1 MKYSSRWRGKTMNKT
16 LLIFRHEFLHTIKR
30 TGFIILTLALPV
42 LALLAIGV
50 FQLLSGIVK
59 PPVAEELKIGYVDN
73 SGGFDQFTTQGNITL
88 VRFDTPEAA
97 TQSLI
102 KKDINEY
109 FVVPPDYI
117 SRGIISRYTTR
128 KELIP
133 PPATTTAIKNFLS
146 SNLLAGKVPT
156 TTVARIKAPLN
167 LVTITL
173 TATGAVAP
181 EQGGFGNFILPGVFS
196 ILLVLALV
204 FSSTYVLQGLGE
216 EKENRLM
223 EVLLSSVSTRQ
234 LITGKVLGIGA
245 AGLAQVVVWVVSLLF
260 LLNLASSSIG
270 GFISTIQIPA
280 NFLVL
285 GVLGVVYFIL
295 GYLLFAVLSAGVAA
309 ISTTVREGQGL
320 ASIFTLFAIAPFW
333 FFSLLLAFPNSP
345 IWVVFSIF
353 PFSAP
358 VLVMLRL
365 GMTSVPAWQLTV
377 SIAVL
382 VLSIVGGLLL
392 AAKLLRTYLLMY
404 GKRPSLGEI
413 IRSLRSA

>member
-1 MKYSSRWRGKTMNKT
+1 MDKA

-30 TGFIILTLALPV
+30 TGFIILTLALPI
-42 LALLAIGV
+42 LALLGIGIFHLV
-50 FQLLSGIVK
+50 SGITK
-59 PPVAEELKIGYVDN
+59 PPIEVTRIGYVDEV
-73 SGGFDQFTTQGNITL
+73 GDFDQFTRHENIILVSYDTL
-88 VRFDTPEAA
+88 EAA
-97 TQSLI
+97 KQALI

-109 FVVPPDYI
+109 FVIPLDYI
-117 SRGIISRYTTR
+117 SAGIINRYTAQ
-128 KELIP
+128 KEVTP
-133 PPATTTAIKNFLS
+133 SPATTTAIKNFLT
-146 SNLLAGKVPT
+146 SNLLSGKVSPET
-156 TTVARIKAPLN
+156 IRVVEAQLN

-181 EQGGFGNFILPGVFS
+181 EQMELANLIVPGIFS
-196 ILLVLALV
+196 LLLALSLT
-204 FSSTYVLQGLGE
+204 FSSAYVLQGLGE

-223 EVLLSSVSTRQ
+223 EILLSSVSTRQ

-245 AGLAQVVVWVVSLLF
+245 AGLAQVVVWVVSAPL

-285 GVLGVVYFIL
+285 GVTYFIL
-295 GYLLFAVLSAGVAA
+295 GYLLFAVVSAGVAA
-309 ISTTVREGQGL
+309 ISATVREAQGL

-333 FFSLLLAFPNSP
+333 FYSLLLLFPNSP

-365 GMTSVPAWQLTV
+365 GMIGVPEWQLAA

-392 AAKLLRTYLLMY
+392 AAKLLRTYILMY
-404 GKRPSLGEI
+404 GKRPNLGEI
-413 IRSLRSA
+413 IRYLRSG